1 MERITLVIGNR
12 NYSSWSLRAWLCLR
26 KSGATFQEELLPLD
40 TPEFAARIAELSPS
54 RTVPV
59 LWHGERCV
67 WDSLAICE
75 YINETFAANTLW
87 PQDAGARAFGR
98 SLVAEM
104 HSGYGALRSAMPMNF
119 RARQRRVPSTPAL
132 QADIARIIERWA
144 SARQRYGADGPWLLG
159 RFSIADAFFAPVAVR
174 FGGYGVAL
182 PAGPVA
188 DYVRHLRA
196 DEAMQEWER
205 AAAAE
210 HWVVEADEVGIDEPD
225 LDEPGLES
233 PAAE

>member
-1 MERITLVIGNR
+1 MAAIKLVIGNR

-26 KSGATFQEELLPLD
+26 KSGAAFTEELLPLD
-40 TPEFAARIAELSPS
+40 TPEFARRIGDLSPS

-75 YINETFAANTLW
+75 YINETFADGQLW
-87 PQDAGARAFGR
+87 PRDAGLRALGR

-104 HSGYGALRSAMPMNF
+104 HSGYGALRAAMPMNF
-119 RARQRRVPSTPAL
+119 RARQRRVPTSPAL
-132 QADIARIIERWA
+132 EADIARIFQRWTL
-144 SARQRYGADGPWLLG
+144 ARQQGAGEGPWLLG
-159 RFSIADAFFAPVAVR
+159 TFSIADAFFAPVAVR

-188 DYVRHLRA
+188 DYVAHLRA

-205 AAAAE
+205 GAAAE
-210 HWVVEADEVGIDEPD
+210 SWIVEADEAGE
-225 LDEPGLES
+225 ET
-233 PAAE
+233 AAPE